1 LIFVT
6 STGYY
11 NSSEHTTSTA
21 LSNSNIPENK
31 FYVNRCEALLNMYL
45 MAIYGR
51 DGQWVDKFYKG
62 QVYLNREL
70 IKSKNI
76 SLQEIQEKAAE
87 FVSEF
92 TGVQEVYTSYQIQH
106 GQWNPVMEY
115 YKNGYTKENSGD
127 LFVELQP
134 GYKIVNEQDASFK
147 EKQTRNNA
155 IVSPVIFFGNNIKPA
170 RIRRTIKA
178 TEIAPSVTY
187 IMRIRS
193 PMEQKK
199 SLYRS

>member
-1 LIFVT
+1 
-6 STGYY
+6 
-11 NSSEHTTSTA
+11 
-21 LSNSNIPENK
+21 
-31 FYVNRCEALLNMYL
+31 M
-45 MAIYGR
+45 
-51 DGQWVDKFYKG
+51 
-62 QVYLNREL
+62 
-70 IKSKNI
+70 
-76 SLQEIQEKAAE
+76 
-87 FVSEF
+87 
-92 TGVQEVYTSYQIQH
+92 QEVYTSYQIQH

-193 PMEQKK
+193 PNGAKEEP
-199 SLYRS
+199 LPELIW

>member
-1 LIFVT
+1 
-6 STGYY
+6 
-11 NSSEHTTSTA
+11 
-21 LSNSNIPENK
+21 
-31 FYVNRCEALLNMYL
+31 MYL

-51 DGQWVDKFYKG
+51 DNKWVDKIYNG

-70 IKSKNI
+70 IKQKQI
-76 SLQEIQEKAAE
+76 SLQEIQDKAAE

-115 YKNGYTKENSGD
+115 YKNGYTKETSGD
-127 LFVELQP
+127 LFIELQP

-147 EKQTRNNA
+147 EKQVRNNA
-155 IVSPVIFFGNNIKPA
+155 IVCPVIFFGNNIKA
-170 RIRRTIKA
+170 ERIKRTIKA
-178 TEIAPSVTY
+178 TEIAPTVSY

-193 PMEQKK
+193 PNAAREEAL
-199 SLYRS
+199 SELL